1 MVLHWIK
8 LHNKRDANIFSLDT
22 KDRSRTVHMVYADK
36 LFWTYRTM
44 KIVGQCLKNGI
55 KYLQMHC
62 WTSPKWLRCMKK
74 TSLPPKVNLT
84 SEDTHSLPCLL
95 KPPVKISISANCHE
109 TFFPSVMQ
117 TTMNWTNS
125 TSSFTGVHLKAIKWW
140 QFPFTACL
148 H

>member
-1 MVLHWIK
+1 M
-8 LHNKRDANIFSLDT
+8 AIFFHLIQ
-22 KDRSRTVHMVYADK
+22 RIEAK
-36 LFWTYRTM
+36 LFIYSSICWQTFLNLQNNENCRPMPEKWDKMSPNTLLNISKM
-44 KIVGQCLKNGI
+44 I
-55 KYLQMHC
+55 KMHEENFFC
-62 WTSPKWLRCMKK
+62 
-74 TSLPPKVNLT
+74 PPKVNLT
-84 SEDTHSLPCLL
+84 SEDAHSWPCLL